1 MQGCILCPLL
11 YNILLEVVMALA
23 LDNWES
29 RVKVSGTRLTNLRSA
44 DDISLLANSEGELQQ
59 LVHFSSG
66 RFGLV
71 VSGSKTE
78 VQCTGREAQMMNIR
92 LGTSI
97 LKQTEHFVYLGGT
110 VSADQ
115 SCDKDIEQLIGLASG
130 IVRKLRTVWAAK
142 DIA

>member
-1 MQGCILCPLL
+1 MSVVRVDGGLTEWFVTVTGVMQGCLLCPLL

-92 LGTSI
+92 PVPA
-97 LKQTEHFVYLGGT
+97 F
-110 VSADQ
+110 
-115 SCDKDIEQLIGLASG
+115 
-130 IVRKLRTVWAAK
+130 
-142 DIA
+142 